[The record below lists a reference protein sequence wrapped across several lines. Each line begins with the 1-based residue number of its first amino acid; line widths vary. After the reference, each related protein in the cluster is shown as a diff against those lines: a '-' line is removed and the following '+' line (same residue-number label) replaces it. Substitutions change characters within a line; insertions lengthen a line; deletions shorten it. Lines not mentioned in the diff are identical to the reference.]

1 MTADSQQVLSS
12 QDHALG
18 LKYRRNSIIFG
29 VIGLFVFGVAFGLF
43 AFITARKAEGQG
55 VKATAGKVLGVL
67 GFIGGI
73 IVMTI
78 LFKNR

>member
-1 MTADSQQVLSS
+1 MTANNQLALSP

-18 LKYRRNSIIFG
+18 VKYRRNSIIFG
-29 VIGLFVFGVAFGLF
+29 VIGLFIFGVAFGVI
-43 AFITARKAEGQG
+43 AFITARKAEAQG

-67 GFIGGI
+67 GFIAGI

-78 LFKNR
+78 MVKNR